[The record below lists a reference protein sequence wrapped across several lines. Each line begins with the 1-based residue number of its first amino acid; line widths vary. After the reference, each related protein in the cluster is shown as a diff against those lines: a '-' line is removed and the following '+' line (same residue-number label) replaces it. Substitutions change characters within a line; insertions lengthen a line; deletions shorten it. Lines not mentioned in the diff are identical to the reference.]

1 MRDPQR
7 IAPALGEIKA
17 VWREFPDYR
26 LGQLLV
32 NAVGE
37 ERLFNIEDDELVEA
51 VRRLGYD
58 PT

>member
-17 VWREFPDYR
+17 VWRLVPDYR